1 MARVKIEAVLEHLSN
16 DLRHA
21 LDETVRNAVPE
32 AQVDSLVLYREFVGA
47 VRRKC
52 LTWESVPDGSV
63 EKD

>member
-1 MARVKIEAVLEHLSN
+1 MARVKIEAVLEHLSV

-32 AQVDSLVLYREFVGA
+32 AQIDASALYREFVGA

-52 LTWESVPDGSV
+52 LTWETVPDGSV